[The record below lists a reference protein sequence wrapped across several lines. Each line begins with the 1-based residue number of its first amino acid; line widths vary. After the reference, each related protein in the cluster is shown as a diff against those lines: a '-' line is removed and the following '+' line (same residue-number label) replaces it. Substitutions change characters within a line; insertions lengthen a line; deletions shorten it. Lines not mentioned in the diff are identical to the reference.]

1 MRDHKPAI
9 FWKNVSKGAE
19 FIIAALVLFGLLFT
33 ILFNQL
39 AMGDLGEII
48 LVASVALA
56 YQVIF
61 NRWVIP
67 RYGANAWLHIFNVIA
82 SILTLSA
89 FQYISGLTAEIALLM
104 LLVVSITGLR
114 LGLRASLLAAVLAAG
129 SSLATSF
136 LNGNV
141 SAENWFFMAFQVG
154 VYVVSGYLSSQLSR
168 TLRDQAEETE
178 QRNRNLALLLE
189 MSAIGN
195 SLELDASLP
204 QMAKKIVHGLSATF
218 CSIHLLD
225 NDRTTLVTAAAYS
238 SLNEEDTRDILGRRR
253 LLSSV
258 PWHRKAIETQQVMI
272 FRQDKP
278 YMRIRDAE
286 NLEMLLPGIQSA
298 CLIPLVFDDQPLG
311 VISVGERRS
320 WERERFDDLKLD
332 LLVSIGAQAAVVVNN
347 ARLHQSV
354 RQQVQRMEV
363 LHEVTRAITS
373 TIEMNSLMEIMYQQL
388 NRVFPVETYFLGLH
402 EEGEEVIDLHVIIDE
417 GRRYPSYRVVYGP
430 GFTSHVIRSR
440 QPLLIRHLSMEK
452 DTLPVKGVLLG
463 ADKLSESW
471 LGVPILVNDAVTGVL
486 VIASYKPNAF
496 HEDDVA
502 LLISM
507 AGQAALAINNAR
519 RHAEVE
525 EQSRRDS
532 LTGVYNHSH
541 FVQRLNQEV
550 EKAAA
555 TGESLALIMLDI
567 DYFKNYNDTY
577 GHVTGDQVLRTMVQA
592 IQAHVRSTDLVG
604 RWGGEEFGI
613 ALPGSDAFTAYQI
626 AAGIRQTLADLPIVV
641 NDHSVPGPT
650 VSQGIAAFPEHA
662 ANASQLVDMSDR
674 ALYEAKKQGRDKIHA
689 ATIQKLPQK

>member
-1 MRDHKPAI
+1 M
-9 FWKNVSKGAE
+9 
-19 FIIAALVLFGLLFT
+19 
-33 ILFNQL
+33 
-39 AMGDLGEII
+39 
-48 LVASVALA
+48 
-56 YQVIF
+56 
-61 NRWVIP
+61 
-67 RYGANAWLHIFNVIA
+67 
-82 SILTLSA
+82 
-89 FQYISGLTAEIALLM
+89 
-104 LLVVSITGLR
+104 
-114 LGLRASLLAAVLAAG
+114 AAVLAAVSHLG
-129 SSLATSF
+129 VSHLNDDITTQNGF
-136 LNGNV
+136 LVAYQLGL
-141 SAENWFFMAFQVG
+141 
-154 VYVVSGYLSSQLSR
+154 YLISGYLSSQLAHA
-168 TLRDQAEETE
+168 LRGQAEETE

-189 MSAIGN
+189 MSAIGS
-195 SLELDASLP
+195 SLELDVSLP
-204 QMAKKIVHGLSATF
+204 EMAKKIVHGLSATF

-225 NDRTTLVTAAAYS
+225 KDRNTLVTAAVYS
-238 SLNEEDTRDILGRRR
+238 SQKNEDTRPILGRRR
-253 LLSSV
+253 PLDSV
-258 PWHRKAIETQQVMI
+258 PWHRKAIDTQQVMI

-286 NLEMLLPGIQSA
+286 NHEMLLPGIQSA
-298 CLIPLVFDDQPLG
+298 CLIPLVFGDQPLG

-332 LLVSIGAQAAVVVNN
+332 LLVSIGSQAAVVVNN

-363 LHEVTRAITS
+363 LHEITRAITS

-402 EEGEEVIDLHVIIDE
+402 EEGDDVIDLHVIIDE
-417 GRRYPSYRVVYGP
+417 GKRYPSYRIPYGP
-430 GFTSHVIRSR
+430 GFTSYVVRSR

-463 ADKLSESW
+463 ADRLSESW

-486 VIASYKPNAF
+486 VIASYMPNAF
-496 HEDDVA
+496 QEDDVA

-532 LTGVYNHSH
+532 LTGVYNHSY

-550 EKAAA
+550 DKAAEN
-555 TGESLALIMLDI
+555 GESLALIMLDI
-567 DYFKNYNDTY
+567 DFFKNYNDTY
-577 GHVTGDQVLRTMVQA
+577 GHVTGDQVLRTMVHA

-604 RWGGEEFGI
+604 RWGGEEFAI
-613 ALPGSDAFTAYQI
+613 ALPGSDAFTACQI
-626 AAGIRQTLADLPIVV
+626 AAGIRETLADLPIVV

-650 VSQGIAAFPEHA
+650 VSQGIAAYPEHA
-662 ANASQLVDMSDR
+662 HNASQLVDMSDR

-689 ATIQKLPQK
+689 ATIHKVHQN

>member
-1 MRDHKPAI
+1 MRDHKSAF
-9 FWKNVSKGAE
+9 FWKYLSKGAE
-19 FIIAALVLFGLLFT
+19 FVIPALVLFGLLVT
-33 ILFNQL
+33 IIFNQPSV
-39 AMGDLGEII
+39 GDVGEII
-48 LVASVALA
+48 LITGVSLA
-56 YQVIF
+56 YQVIYY
-61 NRWVIP
+61 RWAMP
-67 RYGANAWLHIFNVIA
+67 HYGANDWLHILNVII
-82 SILTLSA
+82 SILTLAA
-89 FQYISGLTAEIALLM
+89 FQYISGLRAEIALLM
-104 LLVVSITGLR
+104 LPVVGISGLR
-114 LGLRASLLAAVLAAG
+114 LGLRAGMLAGLLAAA
-129 SSLATSF
+129 SSLGTSF
-136 LNGNV
+136 LKGNV
-141 SAENWFFMAFQVG
+141 SGENWFFVAFQLG
-154 VYVVSGYLSSQLSR
+154 VYLLSGYLSSQLAR
-168 TLRDQAEETE
+168 ALRGQAEETE

-195 SLELDASLP
+195 SLELDVALP
-204 QMAKKIVHGLSATF
+204 EMAKKIVHGLSATF

-238 SLNEEDTRDILGRRR
+238 SLKEEDTRPILGRRR
-253 LLSSV
+253 PMNSV

-286 NLEMLLPGIQSA
+286 NREMLLPGIQSA
-298 CLIPLVFDDQPLG
+298 CVIPLVFDDQPLG

-332 LLVSIGAQAAVVVNN
+332 LLVSIGAQVAVVVNN

-402 EEGEEVIDLHVIIDE
+402 EEGADVIDLHVIIDE
-417 GRRYPSYRVVYGP
+417 GTRYPSYRVVYGP

-486 VIASYKPNAF
+486 VIASYAPNAF
-496 HEDDVA
+496 QEDDVA

-550 EKAAA
+550 EKAAEN
-555 TGESLALIMLDI
+555 GESLALIMLDI
-567 DYFKNYNDTY
+567 DFFKNYNDTY
-577 GHVTGDQVLRTMVQA
+577 GHVTGDQVLRTMVHA

-604 RWGGEEFGI
+604 RWGGEEFAI
-613 ALPGSDAFTAYQI
+613 ALPGSDAFTACQI
-626 AAGIRQTLADLPIVV
+626 AAGIRETLANLPIVV

-662 ANASQLVDMSDR
+662 PTASQLVDMSDR

-689 ATIQKLPQK
+689 ATIHKMPQN